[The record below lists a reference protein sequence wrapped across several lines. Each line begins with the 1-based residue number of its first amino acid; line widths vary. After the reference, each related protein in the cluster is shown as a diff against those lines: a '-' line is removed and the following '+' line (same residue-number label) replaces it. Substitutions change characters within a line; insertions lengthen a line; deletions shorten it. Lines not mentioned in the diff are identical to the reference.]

1 MDASVALLA
10 HEGLW
15 EQRAVVL
22 REWQLAVRRREQL
35 VLRRDR
41 HRVAMS
47 TELMRAGRGLTASQR
62 AWAQQHATYE
72 TRPKDRAG
80 RRTLVTW
87 TYQRERIE
95 ATTAKWTPILEA
107 DTTAIAQADA
117 ALAAATAT
125 ILDAWGPEAPAA
137 TGRTR
142 RQLTAL
148 ARRHTPAA

>member
-1 MDASVALLA
+1 MLLA

-35 VLRRDR
+35 VRRRDR
-41 HRVAMS
+41 HRVAIDA
-47 TELMRAGRGLTASQR
+47 ELTRASRGLTARQR
-62 AWAQQHATYE
+62 EWAQQHATYE

-80 RRTLVTW
+80 RRVLVTW
-87 TYQRERIE
+87 TYHRERIE
-95 ATTAKWTPILEA
+95 ATAAKWASVLEA

-117 ALAAATAT
+117 ALASATAAV
-125 ILDAWGPEAPAA
+125 LDAWGREAPDA

-142 RQLTAL
+142 RQLTTI